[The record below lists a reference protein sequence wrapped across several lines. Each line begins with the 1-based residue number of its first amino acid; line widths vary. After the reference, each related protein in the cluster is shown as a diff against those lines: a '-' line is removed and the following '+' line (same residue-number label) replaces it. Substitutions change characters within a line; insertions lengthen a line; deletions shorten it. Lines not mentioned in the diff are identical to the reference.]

1 MKSSVITLLCRPDFT
16 VGIAV
21 TELGTVN
28 AMGVNGPQDARGQ
41 AAVFNH
47 QRQMGMATKPGSRA
61 KAAIRAF

>member
-21 TELGTVN
+21 TELGTIN
-28 AMGVNGPQDARGQ
+28 AVGVIGPQDAKGKYSTTKGK
-41 AAVFNH
+41 V
-47 QRQMGMATKPGSRA
+47 GVATKPGSRA